1 MASWKW
7 KRSYLSTHATLQRAT
22 SRLKEVYKDLSL
34 QSPETI
40 SGQLHRAQ
48 RWFRGDSWTL
58 ELSSSQ
64 GCFRYLQKEMTTRKE
79 KVEQTFSWNIHSAKS
94 EKTENEIT
102 TPSTSRWFTP
112 ALGLITYEFWV
123 HGRPL
128 SFCLN
133 QSNSRRPPQTKPP
146 NLQTT

>member
-22 SRLKEVYKDLSL
+22 SWSKEVYKDLSL

-40 SGQLHRAQ
+40 SGQFHRAQ

-79 KVEQTFSWNIHSAKS
+79 KVEQTFSLNIHSAMS

-102 TPSTSRWFTP
+102 TPSTSRWFTSP
-112 ALGLITYEFWV
+112 RFERIQIIGAW
-123 HGRPL
+123 RPL
-128 SFCLN
+128 RFCLN
-133 QSNSRRPPQTKPP
+133 QSNFRRPPQTKPP

>member
-1 MASWKW
+1 MASWQW
-7 KRSYLSTHATLQRAT
+7 KRSYFSTHATLQRAT
-22 SRLKEVYKDLSL
+22 NRSKEVYKDLSP

-40 SGQLHRAQ
+40 SKQLHRAQ

-64 GCFRYLQKEMTTRKE
+64 GCFRYLQKEMNTRKE
-79 KVEQTFSWNIHSAKS
+79 KVEQTFAWNIHSAKS

-102 TPSTSRWFTP
+102 TPSTSRWFTSP
-112 ALGLITYEFWV
+112 RPDRIQIIGAR
-123 HGRPL
+123 RPL
-128 SFCLN
+128 RFCLN
-133 QSNSRRPPQTKPP
+133 QSNSRRPSQTKPP